1 MAIRTFD
8 HAVIYM
14 GVWYKAHTPIDF
26 RDEEVCSEDTCK
38 AAPADLAG
46 AAEKPKRAPR
56 KKKEA

>member
-8 HAVIYM
+8 HAVIYK

-26 RDEEVCSEDTCK
+26 QDEPVYSEDSLK

-56 KKKEA
+56 KKREA